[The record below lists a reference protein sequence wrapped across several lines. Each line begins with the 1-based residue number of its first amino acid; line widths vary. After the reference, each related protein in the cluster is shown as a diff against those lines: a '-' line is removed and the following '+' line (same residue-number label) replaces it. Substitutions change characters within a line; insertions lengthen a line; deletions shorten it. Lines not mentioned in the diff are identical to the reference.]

1 MSINQGGRPSK
12 DLAGFKEL
20 VKELYLEQGKR
31 AEDVQELLASDHNT
45 VVSLRTLRTRIS
57 SWGFLKATPVPDTP
71 ELRMRISTCFYL
83 LGLEDNEI
91 LQVLQDEGSN
101 TLQQPMGLCPL
112 HFPLDTI

>member
-12 DLAGFKEL
+12 DLSGFKEL

-112 HFPLDTI
+112 HFPLDII